1 MTSVRQP
8 PGLVPLREAVAELLD
23 LSDER
28 GRWLRRE
35 LAAERRGYDRGH
47 RDGFCGGYER
57 AAADLE
63 ASWHEFARPISRGD
77 FGDQDVARRVRI
89 AERGCEA
96 DARQWWAEFL
106 RRASDRPPRQR
117 SDPQTGAVWLAGR
130 ARHLNVVRDGG
141 RP

>member
-28 GRWLRRE
+28 DRWLRRK

-47 RDGFCGGYER
+47 RDGFRAGCER

-77 FGDQDVARRVRI
+77 FSDQDAARRVRI

-96 DARQWWAEFL
+96 DARQWWADFI
-106 RRASDRPPRQR
+106 RRAPDCPAAQR
-117 SDPQTGAVWLAGR
+117 TDTQTGAFWLAR
-130 ARHLNVVRDGG
+130 RSRRQGG
-141 RP
+141 AA